1 MTEQINRIGR
11 NLMANELSDA
21 VKAAENALSDNLT
34 WLDAFRSHKDA
45 TIELWKVSGKVGV
58 GDLMNKA
65 DRIRLAD
72 KIVKHQATGDTPM
85 PKQTKAGDAMSLV
98 DNTDREYILAAAS
111 HRNQLQQSDTESLF
125 DIAARLKKAVE
136 TKRAADA
143 AQRREPEP
151 QFEASAHRPGFR
163 DGTQW
168 RHDRRKR
175 RTTEQYDPEGRQEAT
190 YVSTSEEE
198 DEPEKSI
205 SDARN
210 AYLDYVQ
217 NAYKLGR

>member
-1 MTEQINRIGR
+1 M
-11 NLMANELSDA
+11 NELNDA
-21 VKAAENALSDNLT
+21 VKAAESALPDNLT

-45 TIELWKVSGKVGV
+45 TIELWKISGKVGV

-85 PKQTKAGDAMSLV
+85 PKQTEAGDAMSLV
-98 DNTDREYILAAAS
+98 DNTDREYILAAAK
-111 HRNQLQQSDTESLF
+111 HREQLRQSDTESIF
-125 DIAARLKKAVE
+125 DIAARLKEMIEKR
-136 TKRAADA
+136 RAAEA
-143 AQRREPEP
+143 AQQRPEAAT
-151 QFEASAHRPGFR
+151 FDASAHRPGFR

-168 RHDRRKR
+168 RHDRRKK
-175 RTTEQYDPEGRQEAT
+175 RTTEEFDPEGRQQAT

-198 DEPEKSI
+198 DDPEKSL

-210 AYLDYVQ
+210 AYLEYVG
-217 NAYKLGR
+217 NAYKQNR